1 MIKFTIPGKP
11 EGKGRP
17 RFRRAGNYVQTYTP
31 DKTKVY
37 ENLVKLAFT
46 QAAPPGFKPYE
57 KDVPLEIS
65 ITACFTPPESVSRKK
80 KAEMLRGVI
89 YPTKVPDVDNICKS
103 IMDSLHDVCY
113 VNDCSVVKMSVDK
126 RYSEVPEAI
135 VTIEELKTEKENEQ

>member
-31 DKTKVY
+31 DRTKVY

-46 QAAPPGFKPYE
+46 QAAPPGFKPYG

-80 KAEMLRGVI
+80 KSEMLRGDV
-89 YPTKVPDVDNICKS
+89 YPTKIPDIDNLCKS
-103 IMDSLHDVCY
+103 ILDGLHGVCY
-113 VNDCSVVKMSVDK
+113 ENDCSVVKMDVAK
-126 RYSEVPEAI
+126 IYSEAPKATVE
-135 VTIEELKTEKENEQ
+135 VRELVAENSPK